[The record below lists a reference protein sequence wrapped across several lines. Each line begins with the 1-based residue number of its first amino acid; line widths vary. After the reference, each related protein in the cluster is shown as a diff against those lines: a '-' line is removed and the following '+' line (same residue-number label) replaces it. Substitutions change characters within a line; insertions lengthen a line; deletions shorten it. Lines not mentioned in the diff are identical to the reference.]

1 MSQALLHPYWVRK
14 VKVLIAQLCV
24 TLFDCSPPCF
34 SAHGISQ
41 TRILEWVAISF
52 SRGSFRPRNW
62 TRVSCIAGRFFT
74 VWATRDWITNCIFFF
89 FFKQDYQGL
98 CGHIWNE
105 LHWRE
110 RSLEIRPRAWFS
122 PHLQMG
128 IWESLD
134 ITGVPTKNRKNP
146 KTESQRTHKASKP
159 ALDILRHRTYQNRV
173 CEIPSIC

>member
-1 MSQALLHPYWVRK
+1 MLLCPWDFPDKNTGVGSHFLLQGIFLTQELNPSLLHLYCLNHQGLNHK
-14 VKVLIAQLCV
+14 LY
-24 TLFDCSPPCF
+24 
-34 SAHGISQ
+34 
-41 TRILEWVAISF
+41 
-52 SRGSFRPRNW
+52 
-62 TRVSCIAGRFFT
+62 
-74 VWATRDWITNCIFFF
+74 FF

-98 CGHIWNE
+98 CGRIWNE

-122 PHLQMG
+122 SHLQMG

-134 ITGVPTKNRKNP
+134 ITRVPTKNKKNP
-146 KTESQRTHKASKP
+146 KTESQRTRQASSHKASKT